1 MAGRASS
8 ANFVSQR
15 RQASNQLT
23 YVRTHRDS
31 PTTEKT
37 TRSVKSLFGGRCG
50 GLHHATRSVSPMR
63 ALVGGERRLGAH
75 DLYNKK
81 HLLVEGATGK
91 GGFADGQD
99 TAPSSEETR
108 LRAQVRRTRSFLRQR
123 RSGSDAH
130 SASRTSA
137 FVCVCLLPR
146 CPHLLIHFTFHGDA
160 LRRMNGKN
168 KNKKGTCC

>member
-1 MAGRASS
+1 MRRAVFPRCARLWE
-8 ANFVSQR
+8 ANAV
-15 RQASNQLT
+15 AVLT
-23 YVRTHRDS
+23 TS
-31 PTTEKT
+31 TT
-37 TRSVKSLFGGRCG
+37 
-50 GLHHATRSVSPMR
+50 
-63 ALVGGERRLGAH
+63 
-75 DLYNKK
+75 KK

-91 GGFADGQD
+91 GGFVVGATGADGQD

-160 LRRMNGKN
+160 LRRMNE
-168 KNKKGTCC
+168 KK